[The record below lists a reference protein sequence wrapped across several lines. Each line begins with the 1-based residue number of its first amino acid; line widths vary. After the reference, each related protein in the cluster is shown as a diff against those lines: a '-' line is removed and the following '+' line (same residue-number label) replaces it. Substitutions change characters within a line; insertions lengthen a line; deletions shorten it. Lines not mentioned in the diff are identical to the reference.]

1 MTRKNLAPKTFM
13 ECQRRYSALTQTL
26 AQLGFVWPGT
36 LQRRM
41 MTCGKSQCP
50 CHQDPGARH
59 GPYFCWTTKKAGKT
73 VSRML
78 THDEAKILGPWIKN
92 RRALND
98 TVKRMMEMSKH
109 ALALTLRAQSK
120 AR

>member
-1 MTRKNLAPKTFM
+1 MTRKDRLPKTFM
-13 ECQRRYSALTQTL
+13 ECQHQYNELTRNL

-41 MTCGKSQCP
+41 LTCGKSQCP
-50 CHQDPGARH
+50 CHQDPRARH
-59 GPYFCWTTKKAGKT
+59 GPYFCWTSKKNGKT

-78 THDEAKILGPWIKN
+78 TEEEAEILEPWINN
-92 RRALND
+92 RRALNA
-98 TVKRMMEMSKH
+98 TIRRMMVMSKH
-109 ALALTLRAQSK
+109 ALALKLRAKSK

>member
-1 MTRKNLAPKTFM
+1 MTRKNLSPKTFM
-13 ECQRRYSALTQTL
+13 ECQRQYSELTQIL

-41 MTCGKSQCP
+41 LTCGKLQCP
-50 CHQDPGARH
+50 CHQDKHARH
-59 GPYFCWTTKKAGKT
+59 GLYFCWTSKKAGKT

-78 THDEAKILGPWIKN
+78 TQEEAEIVEPWINN
-92 RRALND
+92 RRALNA
-98 TVKRMMEMSKH
+98 TVKRMMEISKH
-109 ALALTLRAQSK
+109 ALALTLRAKSK